1 MAILKKW
8 GVKIDRVTTFKPQ
21 KGTWVT
27 EGTAAPQ
34 ISTNRLEVLEG
45 GGYQGQIGI
54 KGLAKSK
61 TIRTG
66 NMSFQ

>member
-1 MAILKKW
+1 DLFNKALP
-8 GVKIDRVTTFKPQ
+8 TFKPQ

-45 GGYQGQIGI
+45 GGYQGLISI
-54 KGLAKSK
+54 KELAKS
-61 TIRTG
+61 TIIRTDRV
-66 NMSFQ
+66 SF